1 MAKYYLLPKHLMDRL
16 PAAQTPVWLLEAG
29 VFHLLYGL
37 ARLMPVPLATRVFA
51 AGLGFLGRRNPNKL
65 RPVRRNLAVMMP
77 EASEAAREAVAH
89 EIFRSTGY
97 AAVELFLL
105 DRIWRGRD
113 RYLEFSLHPEAE
125 AAIRRKQPIVFATA
139 HVGAWQVTNLIGRAY
154 ELSISVL
161 YAPDRNPWM
170 DRFFRAR
177 RRHFGGPLVPSAGGA
192 RDVMRELSAGRSVG
206 AAFDTRIDEGEPV
219 PFFGVPAL
227 TNTLP
232 ALLSLRGYPLIPI
245 RAVRLPGTRY
255 RIEVMAPLAPADP
268 DAPRKAQM
276 MDITTRLN
284 AVFED
289 WIREDPGQ
297 WLCMKRRW
305 PKPRPPQPADG

>member
-16 PAAQTPVWLLEAG
+16 PAAQRPVWLLEAA
-29 VFHLLYGL
+29 VFHALYAA
-37 ARLMPVPLATRVFA
+37 ARLMPVPMATRVFA
-51 AGLGFLGRRNPNKL
+51 AGLGFFGFRNPNKL
-65 RPVRRNLAVMMP
+65 RVVRRNLAVMMP
-77 EASEAAREAVAH
+77 GADEAGRDEVARA
-89 EIFRSTGY
+89 IFRSTGH

-105 DRIWRGRD
+105 DRIWRRHD

-125 AAIRRKQPIVFATA
+125 AAIRRKEPIIFATA
-139 HVGAWQVTNLIGRAY
+139 HTGAWQLTNLIGRAHD
-154 ELSISVL
+154 LSIAVL
-161 YAPDRNPWM
+161 YAPDSNPWM
-170 DRFFRAR
+170 NRFFLSR

-192 RDVMRELSAGRSVG
+192 RDMVRELNAGRSVG
-206 AAFDTRIDEGEPV
+206 AAFDTRIDEGEMV
-219 PFFGVPAL
+219 PFFGVPAM

-232 ALLSLRGYPLIPI
+232 AMLALRGYPLIPI

-268 DAPRKAQM
+268 DAPRKAQVR
-276 MDITTRLN
+276 DLTTRLN
-284 AVFED
+284 GIFED

-305 PKPRPPQPADG
+305 PKPQPAPPDA

>member
-16 PAAQTPVWLLEAG
+16 PAAQTPVWLLEAA

-37 ARLMPVPLATRVFA
+37 ARLMPLPLATRVFA
-51 AGLGFLGRRNPNKL
+51 ACLGVVGRRNSNKL

-77 EASEAAREAVAH
+77 EASEAAREAVAR
-89 EIFRSTGY
+89 EIFRSAGH

-105 DRIWRGRD
+105 DRIWRR
-113 RYLEFSLHPEAE
+113 RAHYLEFAIHPEAE
-125 AAIRRKQPIVFATA
+125 AAIRRKEPIVFATA
-139 HVGAWQVTNLIGRAY
+139 HVGAWQLTNLIGR
-154 ELSISVL
+154 EHDLSIAVL

-170 DRFFRAR
+170 ERFFRAR

-192 RDVMRELSAGRSVG
+192 RDVMRELAAGRSVG

-268 DAPRKAQM
+268 DAPRKAQVL
-276 MDITTRLN
+276 DITTRLN

-305 PKPRPPQPADG
+305 PKPRPAQAADV